1 MASNLRKFERTFV
14 FCEFVC
20 QHYKIG
26 YRTSAAN
33 FFPPLL
39 CHVTGMRTKVKMID
53 FVLVVIVVVGSHR
66 RVHSTPSPSY
76 MHPTCLKNISFLLNL
91 WM

>member
-1 MASNLRKFERTFV
+1 MASKLRKFERTFV

-53 FVLVVIVVVGSHR
+53 FVLVVIVVVGSKGFYYLTDH
-66 RVHSTPSPSY
+66 H
-76 MHPTCLKNISFLLNL
+76 TCTLLA
-91 WM
+91 

>member
-33 FFPPLL
+33 FFPA
-39 CHVTGMRTKVKMID
+39 VTLSRYGDAHEGKNDRFRTR
-53 FVLVVIVVVGSHR
+53 SHSR
-66 RVHSTPSPSY
+66 SRV
-76 MHPTCLKNISFLLNL
+76 
-91 WM
+91 